1 MVIALCMAALA
12 TIALRNGERLFQLLS
27 STS

>member
-12 TIALRNGERLFQLLS
+12 TSALRNSEPLFQLLS
-27 STS
+27 STP